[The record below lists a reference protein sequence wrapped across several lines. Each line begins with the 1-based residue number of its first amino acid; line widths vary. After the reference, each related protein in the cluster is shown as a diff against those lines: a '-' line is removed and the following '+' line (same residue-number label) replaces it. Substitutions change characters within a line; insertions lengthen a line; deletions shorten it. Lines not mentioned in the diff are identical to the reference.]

1 MAKKENED
9 KTLVLESPRNIERKD
24 IKKKY
29 AEMTF
34 RIEVQDTDTSD
45 MIVEKMFNEIESYL
59 DVIGIRIDCI
69 KIVEGMQQ
77 EIRILQPKISD
88 EKTDS
93 FFYENDIARAIR
105 SDGTEILLIASG
117 FIRIKINGE
126 EYNNIT
132 KEKAIEKFAL
142 TDKKLEDLKKE
153 GALVWKNN
161 NWFEVIYLKE
171 GMNDW
176 GAIDNTVKYNYDAA
190 IEVFNDCYNR
200 KDLNI

>member
-142 TDKKLEDLKKE
+142 TDKKLEDLEKE
-153 GALVWKNN
+153 GVLVWKNN